1 MSKVRPTK
9 SPQPC
14 PGDHYLLVLTPKR
27 KKTRRS
33 AMASPSEG
41 APASSEDT
49 MLKPTGNYSSEG
61 GYGTINPHFA
71 FTDKVAM
78 PPGLPNPLIPIIPT
92 SYSMPTL
99 ATTITNLL
107 SPQQTHTDVFY
118 NVAPLGSDPNPLN
131 TVLSPPPNTPLS
143 PLSIPSSPT
152 AKNPGY
158 NPPRVFQPPNPRRLP
173 LHPQLKTEE
182 QAEPRSGRRDLLQ
195 GINYLTQPEDTLEF
209 GWLDALTGIISI
221 ITFYFDLVSD
231 VLVAYYM
238 RDDPASKNWFLAA
251 LLLLLLPMVV
261 ANGFSLYWYWFDER
275 SCEPQYSPRHP
286 RVPNYVWT
294 FRVAA
299 HLLLQAPVLRQVD
312 IIYYGTKS
320 TAETAL
326 QEALVDEV
334 MEAALVST
342 PQDHSDTHK
351 DSPSRR
357 SSTRLSRSSA
367 ATSKRPVSA
376 CSVRTGG
383 VCARGG
389 YLALWIHA
397 ERDASNVEL
406 LLALVQDAPLLILH
420 LYIMAH
426 TLPSQALQ
434 GHISDTLVM
443 QMLSVTMS
451 LLTLAWSVASFVRAS
466 RMTEPSLGN
475 LSILDLLLITLSHF
489 CSIAAQVMSFSLF
502 ASKLEVVFFIIVTLH
517 WLLMSTWVLAQ
528 LLFFP
533 RTTCTRAFFFH
544 DRQEGLCHWLDDV
557 LYSAVMGL
565 VFLFTFVDVG
575 GVAARIQGLLYHV
588 LTLLEQMILLALWL
602 LWTTGWAWY
611 YWVPLILSPLLF
623 CLSLIFEA
631 LFTAHAKPDRCQLLT
646 SSPKAV

>member
-1 MSKVRPTK
+1 DDNLDCRKPDSDATPST
-9 SPQPC
+9 SETSSSSDILG
-14 PGDHYLLVLTPKR
+14 PGAAQLAEQLCDATSEAGRLLTQEVQ
-27 KKTRRS
+27 
-33 AMASPSEG
+33 E
-41 APASSEDT
+41 
-49 MLKPTGNYSSEG
+49 
-61 GYGTINPHFA
+61 
-71 FTDKVAM
+71 
-78 PPGLPNPLIPIIPT
+78 
-92 SYSMPTL
+92 
-99 ATTITNLL
+99 
-107 SPQQTHTDVFY
+107 
-118 NVAPLGSDPNPLN
+118 
-131 TVLSPPPNTPLS
+131 
-143 PLSIPSSPT
+143 
-152 AKNPGY
+152 
-158 NPPRVFQPPNPRRLP
+158 
-173 LHPQLKTEE
+173 
-182 QAEPRSGRRDLLQ
+182 

-517 WLLMSTWVLAQ
+517 W
-528 LLFFP
+528 
-533 RTTCTRAFFFH
+533 
-544 DRQEGLCHWLDDV
+544 
-557 LYSAVMGL
+557 
-565 VFLFTFVDVG
+565 
-575 GVAARIQGLLYHV
+575 
-588 LTLLEQMILLALWL
+588 
-602 LWTTGWAWY
+602 
-611 YWVPLILSPLLF
+611 
-623 CLSLIFEA
+623 
-631 LFTAHAKPDRCQLLT
+631 
-646 SSPKAV
+646 